1 MHTFRAS
8 LSASSR
14 LACARASCF
23 LMSCCCNRTLSL
35 SIWCWSCLTSFLAM
49 SHFNDSFSSLCKTK
63 IKKKQPINFKTLF
76 VTHID
81 ALCDLIIWQYK
92 KLKKKLFH
100 LFIRLTQ
107 IIKLFRLQLMRHLLI
122 GTDHLDK
129 YLQIN
134 GEFALRTLSVWALT
148 DLNGNIFLLISV

>member
-63 IKKKQPINFKTLF
+63 IKKQPINFKTLF

-92 KLKKKLFH
+92 KLQKKLLH

>member
-8 LSASSR
+8 LSASAR
-14 LACARASCF
+14 LASARASCF

-63 IKKKQPINFKTLF
+63 IKTYQFQTLF

-92 KLKKKLFH
+92 KLKKKLLH

-107 IIKLFRLQLMRHLLI
+107 IIKLFRLQLMRHSLI

-129 YLQIN
+129 YLQII
-134 GEFALRTLSVWALT
+134 GEFALRTLSVRALT

>member
-63 IKKKQPINFKTLF
+63 IKKKTTYQFQNSLCNPYRCIMWSHNLTIQETKEKTVAF
-76 VTHID
+76 VHQAHTNN
-81 ALCDLIIWQYK
+81 
-92 KLKKKLFH
+92 
-100 LFIRLTQ
+100 Q
-107 IIKLFRLQLMRHLLI
+107 IIQTAIDETFVNWHWSSW
-122 GTDHLDK
+122 
-129 YLQIN
+129 QIPPN
-134 GEFALRTLSVWALT
+134 
-148 DLNGNIFLLISV
+148 